1 MCCACADVSDFKNR
15 SVKIFLL
22 KICSE
27 YQNLVE
33 KLEAIYCVECVQI
46 RSFFWSVFSR
56 IRTEYG
62 EIRSNDCDP
71 LFHNVEKC
79 VWPFFNIMK

>member
-15 SVKIFLL
+15 NVKIFLL

-33 KLEAIYCVECVQI
+33 KLEAIYYVKCVQI
-46 RSFFWSVFSR
+46 RSFFCPYFLAFGLNMERYEVSLRFSPNAGK
-56 IRTEYG
+56 YG
-62 EIRSNDCDP
+62 S
-71 LFHNVEKC
+71 
-79 VWPFFNIMK
+79 